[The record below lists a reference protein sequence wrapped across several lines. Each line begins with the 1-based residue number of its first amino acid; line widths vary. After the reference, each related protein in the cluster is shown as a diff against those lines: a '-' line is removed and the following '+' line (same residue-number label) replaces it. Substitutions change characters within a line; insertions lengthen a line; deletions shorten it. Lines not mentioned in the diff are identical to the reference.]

1 MKRFNDYLLP
11 DVGKCFKSNGVIS
24 FRVAYNAEYE
34 EIPINKNNIQVVG
47 EYAFIDKKFAVQ
59 GKTYKDL
66 KTNLI
71 KKLFSNDDQIA
82 IILNNDSEMMQ
93 YMNDWRDWMGE
104 IAHKIIG

>member
-1 MKRFNDYLLP
+1 MKQFNDYLLP

-93 YMNDWRDWMGE
+93 YMNDWRDWMGG